1 MFLWPMASVTKG
13 PRKVIPMRLFNIGR
27 KAQRCPAWLAGCA
40 VALGLAGCTVELL
53 NTQPAREVAELAQP
67 PGSVYAGWRVF
78 QDRCVQCHGPAASGG
93 PNGPDL
99 LPRVREM
106 GPGRFVDA
114 VLARYD
120 WNLPPDQTR
129 PAQVQTVLQRKDA
142 ALTMPAWQDEPRVS
156 AHIMDLYAYL
166 SARAQGAQGPGR
178 PQP

>member
-1 MFLWPMASVTKG
+1 MAGVTKG

-27 KAQRCPAWLAGCA
+27 KAQRCPAWVAGCA

-106 GPGRFVDA
+106 GSSRFVDA

-129 PAQVQTVLQRKDA
+129 PTQVQTVLQRKEA
-142 ALTMPAWQDEPRVS
+142 ALTMPAWQNEPRVS

-166 SARAQGAQGPGR
+166 SARSQGAQGPGR